1 MDQETKVQPNPYEPV
16 NAFKNEEQPESP
28 RRDLSLFWRIVVVGC
43 TVLGLFLAINQ
54 VFLLGLLGKLEFEN
68 AYSYSLMALFL
79 SITFIIYPT
88 HKKGT
93 RKSVPWYD
101 AALFL
106 LTLMICGY
114 LADIA
119 YDITH
124 KGWDF
129 VPPLHVG
136 ILAVILCLI
145 VLEASRRAAGVEMF
159 YACLLFAFYPTFAGY
174 MPGFLQGIQFP
185 VYNTAV
191 FHALGR
197 ASIIGIST
205 DVFGSLLI
213 GYMVFGVALVI
224 SGGGKFF
231 VDLAFALFG
240 TQRGGP
246 AKVAVFGSTLFG
258 SISGSAIANV
268 VTIGSITIPTMK
280 KAGYP
285 AYYAGAIEAC
295 ASTGGTIMPP
305 VMGSVAFLMAAWLGM
320 PYYKVA
326 LAAAIPGILYY
337 LVLFIQVDAYAAR
350 ENLKGLQKSE
360 IPPLGQVLKTGLPF
374 CLGFAALVFFMF
386 LGREAQAP
394 FIASVIVIMMAMM
407 RKSTRLHA
415 KDFLKLFEES
425 GQTLSMLLGIMAGV
439 GFLIGSFD
447 VTGLGSAFSSEM
459 INLAGG
465 NLALLLI
472 LGALANLILGTGL
485 SITACY
491 IFLAIVLA
499 PALTR
504 VGLNPIA
511 VHLFVIYWAV
521 ASNLTPPVAWPAY
534 IAAVIAGA
542 PPNKTAFQAMKLGIV
557 VYLIPFF
564 FVIRPALVL
573 QAPFLD
579 ILEPLVTTVVGCTLM
594 AGGLAGYLLFFGR
607 INSYERIAIFIA
619 GFLLIIPGWETD
631 LIAVGICVGVFVV
644 RFLSK
649 KGERDRRIN

>member
-1 MDQETKVQPNPYEPV
+1 MNQEIKGQPNQYEPV
-16 NAFKNEEQPESP
+16 ASFKNEEQPESP
-28 RRDLSLFWRIVVVGC
+28 RRDLGLFWRIVVVVL
-43 TVLGLFLAINQ
+43 TILGLFLTINQ

-68 AYSYSLMALFL
+68 AYLYSLMALFL
-79 SITFIIYPT
+79 SIIFIIYPT

-93 RKSVPWYD
+93 KKSVPWYD
-101 AALFL
+101 VVLFL
-106 LTLMICGY
+106 MTLIICGY

-129 VPPLHVG
+129 LPPLHVG
-136 ILAVILCLI
+136 IVAIILCLI
-145 VLEASRRAAGVEMF
+145 VLEASRRAAGMEMF
-159 YACLLFAFYPTFAGY
+159 CACLLFAFYPTFAGH
-174 MPGFLQGIQFP
+174 MPGFLRGIQFP

-205 DVFGSLLI
+205 DVFGSLLV
-213 GYMVFGVALVI
+213 GFMVFGVVLVI

-246 AKVAVFGSTLFG
+246 AKVAVFASTLFG

-268 VTIGSITIPTMK
+268 VTIGSITIPMMK
-280 KAGYP
+280 KSGYP
-285 AYYAGAIEAC
+285 GYYAAAIEAC

-326 LAAAIPGILYY
+326 VAAAIPGILYY
-337 LVLFIQVDAYAAR
+337 LVLFLQVDAYAAR
-350 ENLKGLQKSE
+350 ENLKGLPKSE
-360 IPPLGQVLKTGLPF
+360 IPHLGQVMKNGLPF
-374 CLGFAALVFFMF
+374 CLGFATLVFYMF
-386 LGREAQAP
+386 LGRESQAP
-394 FIASVIVIMMAMM
+394 FIASIIVILAAMV

-415 KDFLKLFEES
+415 KGFFKLFEEA

-465 NLALLLI
+465 SLVLLLI

-542 PPNKTAFQAMKLGIV
+542 PPNKTAFHAMKLGIV
-557 VYLIPFF
+557 IYLIPFF

-573 QAPFLD
+573 QAPFLE
-579 ILEPLVTTVVGCTLM
+579 IIEPLAATVIGCALM
-594 AGGLAGYLLFFGR
+594 AGGIAGYLLRFGR
-607 INSYERIAIFIA
+607 LNGYQRVTFFIA
-619 GFLLIIPGWETD
+619 GFLLIIPGWQTD
-631 LIAVGICVGVFVV
+631 LIAVVACLVIFLARLVV
-644 RFLSK
+644 K
-649 KGERDRRIN
+649 KEAKG